1 MKFLTCINHST
12 ILTTPVEEA
21 IKIADRAGFEG
32 FDFQEKDLDGY
43 VIIKKKDIKDLVN
56 LFSSLKIKPFCFTG
70 LHRYLPNFE
79 FTTDEEYEKEI
90 KNVIPLFE
98 ALEILGLK
106 VAIKPEIGRPVVP
119 SIEKVWSYKKCFKN
133 AVKRNRQLAE
143 IAKRYGIKIAFE
155 FTGGSNFINCIERT
169 KEVVKAV
176 NHENFGYGLDTYHTY
191 KANDKLEEYEEISGD
206 YIFSVHFINVL
217 DIPQNRI
224 SDFDRD
230 YCLEGKLNLIPF
242 LRLLERKGYNGY
254 LTIELFG
261 EKDWEQDPLKIANL
275 AHKSL
280 VDIIKIV
287 S

>member
-56 LFSSLKIKPFCFTG
+56 LFSSLKIKPFCFTA
-70 LHRYLPNFE
+70 
-79 FTTDEEYEKEI
+79 DEEYEKEI